1 MICCPESP
9 RWLILKGRHEE
20 GRLSLAHT
28 RYDDDVE
35 FEYNEICGIVKEE
48 GKVGSWLDVIR
59 MRRSM
64 TYRIIVGMMLQ
75 MCQQLTGINAIMF
88 FAPDMISTFLGS
100 EAAIYGNLAIQTVN
114 FFATFICIFLIEKAG
129 RKILLITGG
138 LIMIAT
144 CMSIGGVCTIPGF
157 DNPDAPQPSEAA
169 AYSVVGL
176 CCLYVIGFAYS
187 WGPVAWV
194 VCSEM
199 FPQDLRG
206 KACSLTTATNWLFAS
221 IVGKYTPL
229 LYSPDSIGLM
239 GTFFMFG
246 SLNVFHLNFVWIFLP
261 ETSGVALEEMDELFK
276 SYKPGFRKVPCRIE
290 EKF

>member
-1 MICCPESP
+1 
-9 RWLILKGRHEE
+9 LILKGKHEE
-20 GRLSLAHT
+20 GRQALART
-28 RYDDDVE
+28 RYDEDVE

-64 TYRIIVGMMLQ
+64 TYRIIVGMMMQ
-75 MCQQLTGINAIMF
+75 ICQQLTGINAIMF
-88 FAPDMISTFLGS
+88 FAPDMISTFLS
-100 EAAIYGNLAIQTVN
+100 ADAAIYGNLAIQCVN
-114 FFATFICIFLIEKAG
+114 FLATFICIFLIEKVG
-129 RKILLITGG
+129 RKVLLITGG
-138 LIMIAT
+138 VIMIAT

-157 DNPDAPQPSEAA
+157 DNPDAPRPSEAA

-187 WGPVAWV
+187 WGPVVWV

-221 IVGKYTPL
+221 IVGKATPL

-246 SLNVFHLNFVWIFLP
+246 SLNVFHLVFAWIFLP
-261 ETSGVALEEMDELFK
+261 ETGGVALEEMDDLFQ
-276 SYKPGFRKVPCRIE
+276 SYKPGFRKVPCRVE